1 MSRIIQA
8 IMLTVFLTGCGNW
21 SSVYRDFS
29 VDDGVGAM
37 VDIKQRA
44 VIASAETSKVRV
56 CAEPSPDALSA
67 HAAQLSTEA
76 NVSDEIAGQ
85 FAAALQESAAFV
97 GLRTQSIQL
106 LRDSMY
112 RLCEGFLSGALDQA
126 QYEILMRR
134 YQKFMV
140 ALLGIEQL
148 TGVVRVP
155 TVTINTEG
163 SAEAARSIAS
173 LRDEMASIDSK
184 ISDLNAENMTLEN
197 EKNKPGATENL
208 KKENDALIAK
218 NKELIAGYEGDR
230 EYIEKGIKSA
240 QGLTARGSATAVVSN
255 IGILPPRSDSH
266 IQAVVEAV
274 KEIVLKVVN
283 TDDLGQVCFAYLR
296 YGKGQGEETTVDRKL
311 ASICEGYF
319 KNLNDFIEE
328 RGKAI
333 SLIISKAGE
342 MQLNFEQLKEFAKL
356 LKEPLVGVDSTGGLL
371 KLRGPMMMQYN
382 FPVISPVDEAR

>member
-1 MSRIIQA
+1 
-8 IMLTVFLTGCGNW
+8 
-21 SSVYRDFS
+21 
-29 VDDGVGAM
+29 
-37 VDIKQRA
+37 
-44 VIASAETSKVRV
+44 
-56 CAEPSPDALSA
+56 
-67 HAAQLSTEA
+67 
-76 NVSDEIAGQ
+76 
-85 FAAALQESAAFV
+85 
-97 GLRTQSIQL
+97 
-106 LRDSMY
+106 MY

-266 IQAVVEAV
+266 IQAVVESV